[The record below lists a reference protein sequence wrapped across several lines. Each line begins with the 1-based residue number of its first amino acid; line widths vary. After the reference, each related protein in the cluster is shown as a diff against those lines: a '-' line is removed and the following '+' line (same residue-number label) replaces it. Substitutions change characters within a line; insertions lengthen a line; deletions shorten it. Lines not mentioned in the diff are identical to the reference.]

1 VIILEV
7 EDMVKALIRMG
18 DMTTHGGKVIEGF
31 SDYTIQNIPVAG
43 VGHKTICPLCKG
55 VFPII
60 QGYGGITVNG
70 IFVALEGHVT
80 ACGAKL
86 IPSQHEEVVDDGGGG
101 DVMGAAAQQPE
112 QTQYARLSDNQRSMI
127 NDGVYRP
134 DQDQGGISQIAA
146 EDEEFRS
153 ENDPIRRGL
162 ERNDPNSDLNL
173 GLREQFDRINR
184 ANKEL
189 NKPFYSEMRSPDDPY
204 TEDDIGRLSRK
215 ADHLED
221 EVRLQEQRL
230 ERMNKLKQESQNKP
244 PLKFENFDKQDLLKQ
259 SECSPQELENNLR
272 FLEQSKRIKPGSLE
286 NFRRTGKWPE
296 NQPIPARP
304 GNLTPEG
311 DYDWDQAPQNGFLLD
326 SEGNPIQEPVVPK
339 AGDTIDRYGG
349 EGGRFAS
356 PMDDPNN
363 PIPYEQRSLPYVRDP
378 SAYHRYR
385 FNGDMSNFR
394 QWVENSDPQTREDI
408 EKYMR
413 DYGVTYND
421 LARKGPIA
429 PAFGESG
436 GGTQYQF
443 GIPLNLLRRSG
454 ILTEIPN

>member
-1 VIILEV
+1 
-7 EDMVKALIRMG
+7 MVKALILKG
-18 DMTTHGGKVIEGF
+18 DKTTHGGTVLNGF
-31 SDYTIQNIPVAG
+31 SDYTIQGIPVAG
-43 VGHKTICPLCKG
+43 VGHLVACPLCKG
-55 VFPII
+55 VFPIV
-60 QGYGGITVNG
+60 QGYGGLTVNG
-70 IFVALEGHVT
+70 VFVALDGHVT

-101 DVMGAAAQQPE
+101 VIGAVAQAVLQQEPEQPQ
-112 QTQYARLSDNQRSMI
+112 QTQYASLSDEQRSMI

-134 DQDQGGISQIAA
+134 DQDQGGIAQTAA
-146 EDEEFRS
+146 E
-153 ENDPIRRGL
+153 
-162 ERNDPNSDLNL
+162 
-173 GLREQFDRINR
+173 
-184 ANKEL
+184 
-189 NKPFYSEMRSPDDPY
+189 
-204 TEDDIGRLSRK
+204 EDDLAPG
-215 ADHLED
+215 
-221 EVRLQEQRL
+221 EVRGETGREETLPEWSNENSYNTLFNEASELAKKDGFRYDVA
-230 ERMNKLKQESQNKP
+230 RDQNKP
-244 PLKFENFDKQDLLKQ
+244 YTQDDVNDVQRDVEALKKGEYWQQRLQKAEQESKNNPNKSYLQFENFDKQDLLKQ
-259 SECSPQELENNLR
+259 SECSPEELENNLR

-311 DYDWDQAPQNGFLLD
+311 DYDWYQAPQDGFLLD
-326 SEGNPIQEPVVPK
+326 SEGNPIQESIVPK
-339 AGDTIDRYGG
+339 KGDTIDRYGG
-349 EGGRFAS
+349 EGGCFAS

-385 FNGDMSNFR
+385 FNDDMSNFR

-429 PAFGESG
+429 PAFGEAG

-454 ILTEIPN
+454 ILSEIPNN